1 MAVRQKDPVKAWCNN
16 PMRVI
21 TGVSGHIGGVLA
33 RALLARHDTCP
44 VRAIF
49 RKRKGTAADLDIE
62 WVSGDILDKESLLTA
77 FAGAEVVFHLAAMV
91 SIDPG
96 RAREIHT
103 ANVSG
108 TRNVVEAAIEC
119 GVRRFVHFSSIQAY
133 NQYPLDEVLNESR
146 DSADGPRHGAYD
158 RSKAT
163 GEVEVRRGIDRGLDA
178 VILNP
183 TGVIGPFDG
192 GPSHMGQFFLDLYRS
207 KIPAQ
212 VAGGFDAVDV
222 RDVVDAA
229 VAAETQARCG
239 ENYLL
244 SGGWYS
250 MRDLALLSQQVTGVA
265 APRFVFPMFMARFWA
280 PLQVI
285 WDRSRGRRPLYTPAA
300 LRAIS
305 GSNRRVSSA
314 KAQAELGF
322 RSRPL
327 ADSVRDIYQW
337 FDEMGMLGENG

>member
-1 MAVRQKDPVKAWCNN
+1 
-16 PMRVI
+16 MRVI
-21 TGVSGHIGGVLA
+21 TGASGHIGGVLA
-33 RALLARHDTCP
+33 RTLIERDDART

-49 RKRKGTAADLDIE
+49 RKRRGTAADLDVK
-62 WVSGDILDKESLLTA
+62 WVNGDILDKESLITA
-77 FAGAEVVFHLAAMV
+77 FTGAEIVFHLAAVV

-108 TRNVVEAAIEC
+108 TRNVVEAALEC
-119 GVRRFVHFSSIQAY
+119 GVRRLVHFSSIQAY
-133 NQYPLDEVLNESR
+133 NQYPLDEVLDERR
-146 DSADGPRHGAYD
+146 DSADGLRHDAYD
-158 RSKAT
+158 RSKAAS
-163 GEVEVRRGIDRGLDA
+163 EVEVRRGIDRGLDA

-192 GPSHMGQFFLDLYRS
+192 GPSHLGQFFLDLHRR

-212 VAGGFDAVDV
+212 IAGGFDCVDV

-229 VAAETQARCG
+229 VVAETQARCG

-244 SGGWYS
+244 SGGWHS
-250 MRDLALLSQQVTGVA
+250 MRNLALLSQQVTGVA
-265 APRFVFPMFMARFWA
+265 VPRLVLPMFVARFWA
-280 PLQVI
+280 PFQVVL
-285 WDRSRGRRPLYTPAA
+285 DRSRGRRPLYTPAA
-300 LRAIS
+300 LRAMS
-305 GSNRRVSSA
+305 GSNRRISSA

-327 ADSVRDIYQW
+327 ADSVRDTYRW
-337 FDEMGMLGENG
+337 FDERGMLGENG